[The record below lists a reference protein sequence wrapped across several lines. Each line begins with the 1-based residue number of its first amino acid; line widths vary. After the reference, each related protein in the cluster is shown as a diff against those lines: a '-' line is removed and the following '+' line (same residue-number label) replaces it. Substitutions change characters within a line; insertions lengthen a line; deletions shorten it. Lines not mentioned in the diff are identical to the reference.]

1 MNSTSSLGSL
11 LVACDKNWGIGK
23 NGTMP
28 WHFKEDLRWFK
39 RLTTSG
45 EKENIVVMGYNT
57 WLSLPK
63 KPLPFRKNCVLTTK
77 HLKHLEKSQAIGC
90 DDLETFFKYYEK
102 HREKIGK
109 IFIIGGAQIYNLF
122 LKNQLIEKIYI
133 THIEKNFDC
142 DTFFHINKKRLE
154 KVKEH
159 HTYKENDTAIKI
171 VEYRL
176 IK

>member
-1 MNSTSSLGSL
+1 M
-11 LVACDKNWGIGK
+11 
-23 NGTMP
+23 
-28 WHFKEDLRWFK
+28 
-39 RLTTSG
+39 
-45 EKENIVVMGYNT
+45 
-57 WLSLPK
+57 
-63 KPLPFRKNCVLTTK
+63 LTTK

-142 DTFFHINKKRLE
+142 DTFFNIDKKRLE

-159 HTYKENDTAIKI
+159 HTYKENNTAIKI